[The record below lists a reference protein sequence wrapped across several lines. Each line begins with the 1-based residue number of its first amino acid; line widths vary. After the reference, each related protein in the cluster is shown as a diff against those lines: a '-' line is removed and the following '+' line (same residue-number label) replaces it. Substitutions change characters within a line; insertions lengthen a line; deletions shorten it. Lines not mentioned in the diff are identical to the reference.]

1 MFKRLFSRK
10 TKTEVLQEEYRKLL
24 ELSYKLAKTNRTKSD
39 EKMAEAQAKLDEIEK
54 LEKLN

>member
-10 TKTEVLQEEYRKLL
+10 TKTQVLQEEYRKLL

-39 EKMAEAQAKLDEIEK
+39 EKMVEAQAKLDELEK